1 MTDLPRILDPIDRRI
16 TALCARHA
24 ITALRLSIGVCFL
37 WFGALKLVPGLSPA
51 EGLATDTI
59 LRLSGGLV
67 PAAVIPPLLGAWEVA
82 IGLGMIAAWRLR
94 ITLLLLAVQLPG
106 TMTPLVLF
114 PERCFA
120 WAPLVPTIEG
130 QYILKNLV
138 LAAAA
143 LAVAAT
149 VRGGRLQAE
158 AGEARRA

>member
-1 MTDLPRILDPIDRRI
+1 MPDLPAALDPLDRRI
-16 TALCARHA
+16 TDFCARHA
-24 ITALRLSIGVCFL
+24 ITALRVSVGICFL

-67 PAAVIPPLLGAWEVA
+67 PAAAIPPLLGVWEVA
-82 IGLGMIAAWRLR
+82 IGLGLLTAWRLR
-94 ITLLLLAVQLPG
+94 LTLFLLAVQLPG

-149 VRGGRLQAE
+149 VRGGGLRTAP
-158 AGEARRA
+158 